1 MALGKYTY
9 YPIRHR
15 LISFLRDQDIR
26 GIRRLSVDLPKWIL
40 PNPSTVG
47 SYILKTIHGFYLRID
62 PSIDKGV
69 ELSLHETGT
78 YEKGILAYIEKTLKK
93 GDCFI
98 DVGANIGVM
107 TLFASQCV
115 GENGHVFSYEASLST
130 LKILEE
136 NIQLNDRKNIF
147 VCPFALGATN
157 GKAKIYDNWQV
168 NRGGASLIIKAQNAV
183 SQEVDVHLLDEV
195 LPADIIP
202 SMIKIDVEGFELE
215 VLKGAQSI
223 LKKYKPILIVEFSE
237 DRENVHNSSAEIVD
251 FIRSHAKYS
260 LFKLAGGKERK
271 SKLIE
276 IKSYEELPKH
286 DNVICIPL

>member
-40 PNPSTVG
+40 PNPSKVG

-78 YEKGILAYIEKTLKK
+78 YEKGILDYLEKNLKK

-107 TLFASQCV
+107 SLFASQCV
-115 GENGHVFSYEASLST
+115 GDNGQVFSYEASHST
-130 LKILEE
+130 LQILEE
-136 NIQLNDRKNIF
+136 NIQLNERVSVYGIDLINH
-147 VCPFALGATN
+147 
-157 GKAKIYDNWQV
+157 YDCV
-168 NRGGASLIIKAQNAV
+168 
-183 SQEVDVHLLDEV
+183 
-195 LPADIIP
+195 
-202 SMIKIDVEGFELE
+202 F
-215 VLKGAQSI
+215 QST
-223 LKKYKPILIVEFSE
+223 KTTSCVVQTYKPDYRIILE
-237 DRENVHNSSAEIVD
+237 
-251 FIRSHAKYS
+251 
-260 LFKLAGGKERK
+260 
-271 SKLIE
+271 
-276 IKSYEELPKH
+276 
-286 DNVICIPL
+286 CIGHINLV